1 MNTVIKGLNVEYT
14 LSGEG
19 KAVVLLH
26 GWGANR
32 KLFENIINVVS
43 LKYKVIAPDFPGFGG
58 SEEPNETWGVS
69 EYAEFVIDL
78 LCELNVKKAIFLG
91 HSFGGRVIFKL
102 FEIGNLP
109 FEIEKVILVDSA
121 GVKPKKTLTQKIKIR
136 MYKISRTVLSL
147 KFVTLLFPDALEN
160 LRKKNGSAD
169 YNAASP
175 MMRSCLVRVV
185 NEDLTHVFPK
195 VNVPTLLIWGSN
207 DDATPLSDAQLMEKT
222 IPDAGLVVCEG
233 AGHYS
238 FLEQPGKCAR
248 VIASFLGINLE

>member
-1 MNTVIKGLNVEYT
+1 MNTTIKGLNVEYT
-14 LSGEG
+14 LSGDGE
-19 KAVVLLH
+19 AVVLLH

-43 LKYKVIAPDFPGFGG
+43 LKYKTIAPDFPGFGG
-58 SEEPNETWGVS
+58 SDEPKETWGVN
-69 EYAEFVIDL
+69 EYADFVIEL
-78 LCELNVKKAIFLG
+78 LSELDIKKAVFLG

-102 FEIGNLP
+102 FEKGNLP

-121 GVKPKKTLTQKIKIR
+121 GVKPKKTVAQKIKVR

-147 KFVTLLFPDALEN
+147 KLVTFLFPDALEN

-185 NEDLTHVFPK
+185 NEDLTHVFPN

-207 DDATPLSDAQLMEKT
+207 DDATPLSDAQLMEKM
-222 IPDAGLVVCEG
+222 IPDAGLVVFEG

-238 FLEQPGKCAR
+238 FLEQAGRCAR
-248 VIASFLGINLE
+248 VIASFLDINLE